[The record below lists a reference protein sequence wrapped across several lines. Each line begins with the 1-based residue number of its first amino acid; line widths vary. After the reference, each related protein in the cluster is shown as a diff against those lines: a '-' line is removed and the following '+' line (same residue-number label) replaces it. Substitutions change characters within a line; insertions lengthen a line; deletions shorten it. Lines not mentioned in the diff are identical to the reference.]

1 MGLLGCVTGED
12 SSLDSSTVSDC
23 LVRVN
28 ALVRLLAIEEV
39 GDELDNMGDMGGTA
53 DEDDLMDIG
62 LVDLRTTK
70 DLLDRLE
77 GTTEK
82 ILAELLKL
90 SAGEGSCR
98 NQYPQRESRSRWRF
112 GWQMKEYAWHVR
124 KQYGD
129 DGGHAG
135 WKRGPS
141 CSCA

>member
-1 MGLLGCVTGED
+1 MGLRGRVTRED

-23 LVRVN
+23 LIRVD

-39 GDELDNMGDMGGTA
+39 GDDMGDMGGTA
-53 DEDDLMDIG
+53 NEDDLMDIG

-70 DLLDRLE
+70 DLLDRLK
-77 GTTEK
+77 GTMEK
-82 ILAELLKL
+82 ILAELLES

-98 NQYPQRESRSRWRF
+98 NQYPRRESQSQWRF
-112 GWQMKEYAWHVR
+112 GRQMKEYAWHIR
-124 KQYGD
+124 KQYRD
-129 DGGHAG
+129 DGGHMG